1 MPAEPREVDP
11 VTAYDAAG
19 RLDKAASTIH
29 LWAIRY
35 GARKLGKEGRKMYY
49 DLNDLRVIEREIR
62 HGHQV
67 PATPESRAE
76 IAAVCPLWQQERQTE
91 SDLAA

>member
-1 MPAEPREVDP
+1 MLPAPHKVEPVS
-11 VTAYDAAG
+11 AYDAAG

-29 LWAIRY
+29 LWALRY
-35 GARKLGKEGRKMYY
+35 GARKLGKQGRKVYY

-67 PATPESRAE
+67 PATPLDRAE
-76 IAAVCPLWQQERQTE
+76 IADACPLWLEERATK
-91 SDLAA
+91 AAA

>member
-1 MPAEPREVDP
+1 MPADPRAVEP

-29 LWAIRY
+29 LWALRY
-35 GARKLGKEGRKMYY
+35 GARKLGKQGRKVYY
-49 DLNDLRVIEREIR
+49 DLSDLKVIERELR

-67 PATPESRAE
+67 PATPEERAA
-76 IAAVCPLWQQERQTE
+76 IADCCPLWRQEQAE
-91 SDLAA
+91 SARAA

>member
-1 MPAEPREVDP
+1 MPAEPRKVQP

-35 GARKLGKEGRKMYY
+35 RARKLGKEGRKVYY
-49 DLNDLRVIEREIR
+49 DLNDLKVIEREIR
-62 HGHQV
+62 HGHPV
-67 PATPESRAE
+67 PATPEERAE
-76 IAAVCPLWQQERQTE
+76 IADACPEWVRERQAE